1 MVESNTTLDT
11 RLKEQIVLLANDN
24 AGNQEMYE
32 ENIMIAVLQI
42 NTHSS
47 YGNFFN
53 FYEWMHVYVYTLLSS
68 FVSMKCL

>member
-32 ENIMIAVLQI
+32 ANITIALLQI

-53 FYEWMHVYVYTLLSS
+53 FYE
-68 FVSMKCL
+68 

>member
-1 MVESNTTLDT
+1 MKEENLNPKCRRLTMVESNTTLDT

-32 ENIMIAVLQI
+32 ANITIALLQI

-53 FYEWMHVYVYTLLSS
+53 FYE
-68 FVSMKCL
+68 